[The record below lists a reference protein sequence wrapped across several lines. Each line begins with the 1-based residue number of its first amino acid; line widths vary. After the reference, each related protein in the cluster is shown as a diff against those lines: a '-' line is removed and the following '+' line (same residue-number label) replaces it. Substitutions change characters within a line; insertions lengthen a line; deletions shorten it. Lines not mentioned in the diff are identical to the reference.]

1 MKNLHHGGIYC
12 HDIDKTIAWY
22 ESLGFRVLFRANAME
37 GDKPLKMA
45 WVKTGQDVV
54 LELLEQEDKSSV
66 DAAGQTQNHIAVR
79 VSDIEAF
86 AELLRRKGI
95 AIEAGPFATTLEF
108 DRPLQDADAATF
120 EVFGETGLS
129 LKIMFFRGING
140 ERFEVVQD
148 DLEPLGA

>member
-1 MKNLHHGGIYC
+1 MLKNMHHGGVYC
-12 HDIDKTIAWY
+12 RDIDETIGWY
-22 ESLGFRVLFRANAME
+22 EDLGFRVLFRTNAME

-45 WVKTGQDVV
+45 WIKAGEDVV
-54 LELLEQEDKSSV
+54 LELLEQEDKSTV

-79 VSDIEAF
+79 VDDIEAF
-86 AELLRRKGI
+86 AGKLRELGI

-108 DRPLQDADAATF
+108 DRPLADEDASTF
-120 EVFGETGLS
+120 EAFGPAGLN

-148 DLEPLGA
+148 NLGAL